1 LPREE
6 LTEVVQRYASGLTPL
21 ADPSRIELVRYVE
34 SASDSGEK
42 IFLTR
47 RDIEANYRLYHLD
60 NIYIPAVTD
69 LIPVMFVE
77 GAVRSTGQAGVTNIS
92 LTDLEREDTP
102 NVSTRLTVRFNRGEN
117 YASLVQ
123 RSQGWFSSVSD
134 TQNAY
139 IIRGEERIA
148 VNLNPMLYDMNYR
161 SDYYVEENDT
171 LVVPFRQ
178 YFVSVAGSV
187 AAPGRYPYIPDRTW
201 EYYVALAGGFIR
213 ERNSRE
219 SVVIQ
224 DIYRK
229 RLTKRDIITPET
241 TITAK
246 TNGFLYH
253 FGQWGPVVT
262 TVLSIVSGLITV
274 LAVTGNL

>member
-1 LPREE
+1 
-6 LTEVVQRYASGLTPL
+6 
-21 ADPSRIELVRYVE
+21 VE
-34 SASDSGEK
+34 SENDSGEK
-42 IFLTR
+42 IFLTLR
-47 RDIEANYRLYHLD
+47 HIETNYGLRHLD
-60 NIYIPAVTD
+60 NIYIPTITD
-69 LIPVMFVE
+69 LMPVMFVE
-77 GAVRSTGQAGVTNIS
+77 GAVRSTGRPEVTSAS
-92 LTDLEREDTP
+92 LSNLEREDAP
-102 NVSTRLTVRFNRGEN
+102 NVSTRLTVRFNLGEN

-123 RSQGWFSSVSD
+123 RNQGWFSSVSD

-139 IIRGEERIA
+139 IIRGEGRIA
-148 VNLNPMLYDMNYR
+148 VNLNPMVYDMNYR
-161 SDYYVEENDT
+161 SDYYVEEDDT

-178 YFVSVAGSV
+178 YFVTVAGSV

-201 EYYVALAGGFIR
+201 EYYVALAGGFVR
-213 ERNSRE
+213 ERNSGE

-224 DIYRK
+224 DIYGK

-241 TITAK
+241 IITAR
-246 TNGFLYH
+246 TNGCLYH

>member
-1 LPREE
+1 
-6 LTEVVQRYASGLTPL
+6 
-21 ADPSRIELVRYVE
+21 
-34 SASDSGEK
+34 
-42 IFLTR
+42 
-47 RDIEANYRLYHLD
+47 
-60 NIYIPAVTD
+60 
-69 LIPVMFVE
+69 
-77 GAVRSTGQAGVTNIS
+77 
-92 LTDLEREDTP
+92 
-102 NVSTRLTVRFNRGEN
+102 VSTRLTVRFNRGEN

-123 RSQGWFSSVSD
+123 RNQGWFSSVSD

-139 IIRGEERIA
+139 IIRGEGRIS

-161 SDYYVEENDT
+161 SDYYVEEDDT

-178 YFVSVAGSV
+178 YFVTVAGSV

-213 ERNSRE
+213 ERNSME
-219 SVVIQ
+219 AVVIQ
-224 DIYRK
+224 DIYGK

-241 TITAK
+241 IITAR
-246 TNGFLYH
+246 TNGFLYY